1 MAAVVEKT
9 KVVRSEDELG
19 NKWDHCLTDTSIK
32 LASGLGLGIV
42 FSVLFFKRR
51 PWPVVFGTGVG
62 LGMGYA
68 NCEHGFK
75 RHSHCHAKLKKVE
88 SSGPTVTKL

>member
-1 MAAVVEKT
+1 MAAAGVQS

-19 NKWDHCLTDTSIK
+19 SKWDHCLADTSVK

-51 PWPVVFGTGVG
+51 PWPVIFGTGVG

-68 NCEHGFK
+68 NCEHAFK
-75 RHSHCHAKLKKVE
+75 TNSHCHRKLKKVE
-88 SSGPTVTKL
+88 ASGPAAT